1 MSASAFQ
8 LYEFLLAAGI
18 PGDHARALADALE
31 KRFDQIDERIAAVL
45 DRAAQYTDKAVAV
58 SEEKSKATFVDKDK
72 MAGVATGADA
82 DRINVRLDRL
92 ETRVGQLEVAMAA
105 THKIAVQTNRLVMV
119 IVVAII
125 GAVISAG
132 IF

>member
-31 KRFDQIDERIAAVL
+31 KRFG
-45 DRAAQYTDKAVAV
+45 
-58 SEEKSKATFVDKDK
+58 DK
-72 MAGVATGADA
+72 MAGVATGADI
-82 DRINVRLDRL
+82 DRVNVRLDRL
-92 ETRVGQLEVAMAA
+92 EFRVGQLEVAMAE
-105 THKIAVQTNRLVMV
+105 THKIAVQTSRLVMAL
-119 IVVAII
+119 VVAII